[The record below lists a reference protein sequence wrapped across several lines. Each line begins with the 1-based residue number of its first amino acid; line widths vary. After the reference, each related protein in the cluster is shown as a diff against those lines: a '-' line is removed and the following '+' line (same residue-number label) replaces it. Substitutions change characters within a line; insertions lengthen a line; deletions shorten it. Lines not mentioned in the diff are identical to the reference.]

1 MRGRAENFVKDGIMQ
16 STLREMQA
24 FLRLRNLWITFAA
37 VVLLFTVTGPFGTY
51 EHLRGLPRFAY
62 WFTVHA
68 LAWPTAIAF
77 SIAGNRLLERL
88 TPQMFVRMMIGAA
101 VAALPIAVLLALVD
115 YAWFATPPTW
125 EGLAGGVLSSLPLC
139 LIFCVISYMTLASGK
154 VAAEPEAA
162 RPAAIAAEPPGAR
175 LLARLKPQN
184 RGALLHLSVQD
195 HYTLVRTSRGSE
207 LILLRFSDAL
217 RELDGVDGLQ
227 VHRSHWVATAFVSR
241 LERGDGKLT
250 AILEDGSEIP
260 VSRTYA
266 AEARARLG

>member
-1 MRGRAENFVKDGIMQ
+1 MRGRAENFVKNGIVQ

-24 FLRLRNLWITFAA
+24 FLRSANLWITFAA

-51 EHLRGLPRFAY
+51 EHLRGLPRLAY

-88 TPQMFVRMMIGAA
+88 IPSMFMRMMTGAA
-101 VAALPIAVLLALVD
+101 VAALPIAALIKLID
-115 YAWFATPPTW
+115 YAWFATTPTLA
-125 EGLAGGVLSSLPLC
+125 GLAGGVLSSLPLC
-139 LIFCVISYMTLASGK
+139 LIFCVISYMTMANGK
-154 VAAEPEAA
+154 PAAEPERLQPGAVDSQ
-162 RPAAIAAEPPGAR
+162 PPGTR
-175 LLARLKPQN
+175 LLARLKPHN
-184 RGALLHLSVQD
+184 RGPLLHLSVQD

-217 RELDGVDGLQ
+217 REIDGVDGLR
-227 VHRSHWVATAFVSR
+227 VHRSHWVASAFVSR

>member
-1 MRGRAENFVKDGIMQ
+1 MQ

-24 FLRLRNLWITFAA
+24 FLRLRNLWVTFAA

-51 EHLRGLPRFAY
+51 EHLRGLPRLAY

-88 TPQMFVRMMIGAA
+88 ISQMFVRMMIGAA
-101 VAALPIAVLLALVD
+101 VAALPIAILISLID
-115 YAWFATPPTW
+115 YAWFAKPPTL
-125 EGLAGGVLSSLPLC
+125 EGVAGGVLSSLPLC

-154 VAAEPEAA
+154 VGTPES
-162 RPAAIAAEPPGAR
+162 PQPAIAVPETPGAR
-175 LLARLKPQN
+175 LLARLKPQT

-217 RELDGVDGLQ
+217 REIDGVDGLQ

-241 LERGDGKLT
+241 LERADGKLV
-250 AILEDGSEIP
+250 AVLEDGSEIP

>member
-16 STLREMQA
+16 STFREMQA

-51 EHLRGLPRFAY
+51 EHLRALPRFAY

-88 TPQMFVRMMIGAA
+88 TPYMFMRMMTGAA
-101 VAALPIAVLLALVD
+101 VAALPIAALVKLID
-115 YAWFATPPTW
+115 YAWFATPPTLA
-125 EGLAGGVLSSLPLC
+125 GVAGGVLSSLPLC
-139 LIFCVISYMTLASGK
+139 LIFCVISYMTLANGK
-154 VAAEPEAA
+154 AAADFERPQ
-162 RPAAIAAEPPGAR
+162 PAAVDSQPPGAR

-184 RGALLHLSVQD
+184 RGTLLHLSVQD
-195 HYTLVRTSRGSE
+195 HYTHVRTSRGSE

-217 RELDGVDGLQ
+217 REIDGVDGLQ

-250 AILEDGSEIP
+250 AILEDGTEIP

-266 AEARARLG
+266 AQARARFG